1 VSDEL
6 LLDTEGPVRV
16 LTLNRPHVRNAISST
31 LGAALHTA
39 IVAAD
44 NDPDIRCIV
53 ITGAGDLA
61 FCAGGDLKEMAGKGG
76 PDMAGD
82 ARVITRALRYRPAKP
97 LLAAVNG
104 LAFGGGLELV
114 LACDLALS
122 AAHATFALP
131 EVRRGVLASG
141 GGLVNLPRL
150 VGPRRALQVILT
162 GAPIDA
168 TTALDWGLVNEVVP
182 SGTELAAT
190 LALAHT
196 IADNA
201 PLSVRFS
208 KKTAIAALTA
218 SRHDAWRLNDAAYRA
233 VCRSPDALEGSRAFA
248 ERRAPV
254 WTGDQD
260 GSETS

>member
-1 VSDEL
+1 MSDEL

-76 PDMAGD
+76 PDIAGD
-82 ARVITRALRYRPAKP
+82 TRVITRALRYRPAKP

-131 EVRRGVLASG
+131 EVRRGVLASDLLLG
-141 GGLVNLPRL
+141 HDEYAMKWISAHRAEPCRSFSPERRSTPR
-150 VGPRRALQVILT
+150 PRST
-162 GAPIDA
+162 GA
-168 TTALDWGLVNEVVP
+168 
-182 SGTELAAT
+182 S
-190 LALAHT
+190 
-196 IADNA
+196 
-201 PLSVRFS
+201 
-208 KKTAIAALTA
+208 
-218 SRHDAWRLNDAAYRA
+218 
-233 VCRSPDALEGSRAFA
+233 
-248 ERRAPV
+248 
-254 WTGDQD
+254 
-260 GSETS
+260 